1 MKLSGC
7 AALAATLSVIVST
20 TNVAEAAFVL
30 YLDDQSTIGIDQIIT
45 DDALAGV
52 STSVG
57 NTTSADAYSGL
68 GTLTYQGSA
77 GNFNVNVTTG
87 ISKPE
92 LPGGVMDLNSITVSS
107 TSGGTLLIALTDTD
121 FATGYPGYQA
131 NYGGTTSGTVSF
143 DFRFDNANAEFGG
156 SSLFSTGD
164 ISSSSYSDSVLS
176 AIPDVSPYSLSIFAT
191 ITHGSGSQNTSFN
204 AELRPVPLPAAIWLF
219 GSGIIGLAGLARRI
233 R

>member
-1 MKLSGC
+1 MTWVVWSY
-7 AALAATLSVIVST
+7 I
-20 TNVAEAAFVL
+20 
-30 YLDDQSTIGIDQIIT
+30 
-45 DDALAGV
+45 
-52 STSVG
+52 
-57 NTTSADAYSGL
+57 
-68 GTLTYQGSA
+68 
-77 GNFNVNVTTG
+77 
-87 ISKPE
+87 
-92 LPGGVMDLNSITVSS
+92 
-107 TSGGTLLIALTDTD
+107 
-121 FATGYPGYQA
+121 
-131 NYGGTTSGTVSF
+131 F